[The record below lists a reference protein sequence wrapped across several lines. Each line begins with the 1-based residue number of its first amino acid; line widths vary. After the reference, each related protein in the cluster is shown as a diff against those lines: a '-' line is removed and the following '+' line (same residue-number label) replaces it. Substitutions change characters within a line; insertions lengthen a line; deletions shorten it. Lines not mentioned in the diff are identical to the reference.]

1 MPTVRAEAENIDGG
15 KKQKMSDYQDRYR
28 EKLMDAASVA
38 ARVED
43 GWVIGMDAAT
53 AHTPRIMSALA
64 ARAAAGEVK
73 NVKVQTLREETGTL
87 SRALDAEPDAEQIE
101 KLARD
106 RLGLV
111 MPNETIY
118 YFTEE
123 DSTKQKEG

>member
-1 MPTVRAEAENIDGG
+1 MRGCDLTGEKTISEFIRIVVAVLLAYALVRYAAV
-15 KKQKMSDYQDRYR
+15 QKTYEETEGTLRTLCS
-28 EKLMDAASVA
+28 E
-38 ARVED
+38 
-43 GWVIGMDAAT
+43 
-53 AHTPRIMSALA
+53 
-64 ARAAAGEVK
+64 
-73 NVKVQTLREETGTL
+73 VQTLREETGAL

>member
-1 MPTVRAEAENIDGG
+1 MSRIIGIVIAVLLAYSLVRFCIVKSLLEEAEN
-15 KKQKMSDYQDRYR
+15 
-28 EKLMDAASVA
+28 
-38 ARVED
+38 ARRTLSSE
-43 GWVIGMDAAT
+43 
-53 AHTPRIMSALA
+53 
-64 ARAAAGEVK
+64 
-73 NVKVQTLREETGTL
+73 VQTLREETGTL